1 MPLDPLA
8 SPRHIAAELRRM
20 ADALDPEGARPVVVN
35 HYHAPAIGTLSAEA
49 TERLARLAALA
60 LAFPAP
66 PDLSRRPAPPRSA
79 PSPHPQPTTQPA
91 PKEPP

>member
-49 TERLARLAALA
+49 TERLARLDAEAARD
-60 LAFPAP
+60 PRAP
-66 PDLSRRPAPPRSA
+66 
-79 PSPHPQPTTQPA
+79 
-91 PKEPP
+91 